1 MPQPLTVINVGGHF
15 SVGSIQVKNA
25 AADGYNLL
33 LIHPALLI
41 GEVVS
46 PERKLSH
53 RDFEPVALT
62 GGFCTNYIVREDSPW
77 KTLKEFVEAAKAK
90 PSEIVAGVN
99 IGALNHMAAGM
110 LERAAGIQLRFAQIG
125 GGAENYAALKGGTT
139 QFIILSTSE
148 YQTYKGGGIRCSCAG
163 RAGAPSAAGR
173 RADGKRARLRR
184 RVLR

>member
-62 GGFCTNYIVREDSPW
+62 G
-77 KTLKEFVEAAKAK
+77 
-90 PSEIVAGVN
+90 
-99 IGALNHMAAGM
+99 ALLHD
-110 LERAAGIQLRFAQIG
+110 
-125 GGAENYAALKGGTT
+125 YA
-139 QFIILSTSE
+139 
-148 YQTYKGGGIRCSCAG
+148 SCA
-163 RAGAPSAAGR
+163 RTAPGR
-173 RADGKRARLRR
+173 R
-184 RVLR
+184 